1 MPDNNYPDTPVTRE
15 EQFLAAGLDGGDLP
29 DPITR
34 EEQYLYEIATK
45 MQGGGS
51 SVTVEPLTVTQ
62 NGITTAP
69 SGKAYSPV
77 TVDVP
82 GVTGLTLLGVYD
94 ANNPPATALISTS
107 STAANGLKALVAVNQ
122 DGVKYRFYERIVDPQ
137 NRKVV
142 FKRGSGKMIILDV
155 LNGTIEGETS
165 VTVYQATLVYP
176 D

>member
-1 MPDNNYPDTPVTRE
+1 MTNRDIINA
-15 EQFLAAGLDGGDLP
+15 LAFGSG
-29 DPITR
+29 
-34 EEQYLYEIATK
+34 
-45 MQGGGS
+45 GGGS
-51 SVTVEPLTVTQ
+51 SVTVEPLTVTE
-62 NGITTAP
+62 NGTTTAP
-69 SGKAYSPV
+69 SGKAYNPV

-94 ANNPPATALISTS
+94 ANNPPATALISAS
-107 STAANGLKALVAVNQ
+107 SAAANGLKVLVAVNQ

-142 FKRGSGKMIILDV
+142 FKRGSGDTIILDV
-155 LNGTIEGETS
+155 LNGTIEDATS

>member
-1 MPDNNYPDTPVTRE
+1 MPDNNYPDTPITRE
-15 EQFLAAGLDGGDLP
+15 EQYLAAGLDGGDLP

-51 SVTVEPLTVTQ
+51 SVTIEPLTVTQ
-62 NGITTAP
+62 NGTTTAP

-82 GVTGLTLLGVYD
+82 GVTGLTLFGVYD
-94 ANNPPATALISTS
+94 ANNPPTVTLSR
-107 STAANGLKALVAVNQ
+107 AARGHVVGAVVLVAANQ
-122 DGVKYRFYERIVDPQ
+122 DGVKYGFFEMTADS
-137 NRKVV
+137 KVI
-142 FKRGSGKMIILDV
+142 FKGGSGETITIDV
-155 LNGTIEGETS
+155 PNRTIDGATS
-165 VTVYQATLVYP
+165 VTVYQARLVYP